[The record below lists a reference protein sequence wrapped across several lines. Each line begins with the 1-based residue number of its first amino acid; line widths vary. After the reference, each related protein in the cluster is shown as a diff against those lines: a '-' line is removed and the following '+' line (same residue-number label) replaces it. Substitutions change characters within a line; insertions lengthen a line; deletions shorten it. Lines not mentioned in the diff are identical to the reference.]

1 MNEQLRKM
9 LEQAPKT
16 LVEQIKEEAPALV
29 AMVTSRGY
37 ELWELWAEATE
48 HSLKD
53 NAIFGDDLVERE
65 EARHSLLALRR
76 LRAIP
81 PLLADM
87 ARSLGDSSDGPVSGP
102 DEVGEASQDPS

>member
-1 MNEQLRKM
+1 MNEQIKKL
-9 LEQAPKT
+9 LEQTPRG
-16 LVEQIKEEAPALV
+16 LIEEIKGEAPALV
-29 AMVTSRGY
+29 ALVTGKGY
-37 ELWELWAEATE
+37 EMWERWADATE
-48 HSLKD
+48 LSLKD

-65 EARHSLLALRR
+65 EARQNLLALRR

-87 ARSLGDSSDGPVSGP
+87 ARVLGDSSDGPASGP